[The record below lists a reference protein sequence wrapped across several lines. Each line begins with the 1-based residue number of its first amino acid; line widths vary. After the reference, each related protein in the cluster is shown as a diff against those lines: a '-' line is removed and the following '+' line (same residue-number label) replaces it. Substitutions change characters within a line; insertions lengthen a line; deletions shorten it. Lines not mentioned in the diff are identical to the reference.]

1 MATQGQPLTLPLFIA
16 QRAINLGLDTIGRPS
31 SIKIVFELDQFHE
44 GIPGMPENG
53 LDGMSSLQRTTQWNY
68 DKNTGMTINRPRNL
82 TRDTEHTQS
91 EMGLLVF
98 YSFVFTVFPIQI
110 PIFDC
115 CILNLSATACILYCR
130 IILAF

>member
-16 QRAINLGLDTIGRPS
+16 QGAINLGLDTIGRPS

-53 LDGMSSLQRTTQWNY
+53 LDGMPSLQRTTQWNF

-98 YSFVFTVFPIQI
+98 YSFVFTVFSIQI